1 MIKKLMKYYKP
12 HMGLFILDLV
22 CAVLISAAD
31 LVYPMVS
38 RDLINTVIPQGN
50 IQLIFKIGA
59 TLFVIYLVR
68 MILQYIV
75 GYYGHLMGVRME
87 YDMRKEAFSHIMDL
101 SFDFFDNTRT
111 GHIMSR
117 VVNDLNDISEMAHHG
132 PEDLLISTIKI
143 IGAFILLCT
152 INIKLTLI
160 IFAIM
165 PFVLYFMVMYNFK
178 LEYTFRKTREKLA
191 DVNAGLESSISGIRV
206 VKSFTAEDRERAKFD
221 VGNETFKQAR
231 GQSVRQ
237 IGIFDSV
244 SEFLSNMVIV
254 ITIVSGGYFVSKGII
269 NAGDFVAYLIYIGQ
283 FLQPLNT
290 FVRFTEMYQQGMA
303 GFRRFQEILSV
314 QPTVVDRPGAKEL
327 GDAAG
332 DVEFDDV
339 CFSYDEGDS
348 VLSGINLKVKAGET
362 IAIVGPSGAGKTTI
376 CSLIPRF
383 YDVESGSVR
392 IDGMDVRDITLSSLR
407 KNIGMVQ
414 QDVFLFPGNIRD
426 NIAYGCPEATEEEV
440 IEAAKL
446 ANAHGF
452 IMEMPYGY
460 DTYIGE
466 RGVMLSGG
474 QKQRI
479 SIARMFLKNPRVL
492 ILDEATSSLDTLSE
506 AVIQE
511 SLERLAENRTTFII
525 AHRLATIRKAKRII
539 VLTENGIEEEGGH
552 EELIAKKGLYYEL
565 YNSQFESLLTH

>member
-22 CAVLISAAD
+22 CAVLIAAAD

-38 RDLINTVIPQGN
+38 RELINKVIPQGN
-50 IQLIFKIGA
+50 TSVIFRIGGI
-59 TLFVIYLVR
+59 LFIIYFVR

-75 GYYGHLMGVRME
+75 GYYGHLMGVMME

-117 VVNDLNDISEMAHHG
+117 VVNDLNDITEMAHHG
-132 PEDLLISTIKI
+132 PEDLIISTIKI

-165 PFVLYFMVMYNFK
+165 PLVLYFMVMYNFK
-178 LEYTFRKTREKLA
+178 LEQSFRKFREKLA

-206 VKSFTAEDRERAKFD
+206 VKSFTAENRERAKFD
-221 VGNETFKQAR
+221 KGNETFKQAR
-231 GQSVRQ
+231 GETVKY

-254 ITIVSGGYFVSKGII
+254 ITIVSGGYFVSNGII
-269 NAGDFVAYLIYIGQ
+269 NAGDFVAYIIYIGQ

-303 GFRRFQEILSV
+303 GFKRFQELLSV
-314 QPTVVDRPGAKEL
+314 QPTVVDKPDAREL
-327 GDAAG
+327 GNVKG

-339 CFSYDEGDS
+339 CFSYDEGES
-348 VLSGINLKVKAGET
+348 VLAGINLKVRAGET
-362 IAIVGPSGAGKTTI
+362 IAIVGPSGAGKTTL
-376 CSLIPRF
+376 CSLMPRF
-383 YDVESGSVR
+383 YDVESGSVK
-392 IDGMDVRDITLSSLR
+392 IDGTDIRDVTLNSLR
-407 KNIGMVQ
+407 SSIGIVQ
-414 QDVFLFPGNIRD
+414 QDVFLFPGNIKD
-426 NIAYGCPEATEEEV
+426 NIAYGCPDAGDED
-440 IEAAKL
+440 IIKAAKL
-446 ANAHGF
+446 ANAHDF
-452 IMEMPYGY
+452 IMEMPNGY

-474 QKQRI
+474 QKQRL
-479 SIARMFLKNPRVL
+479 SIARMFLKNPRIL

-511 SLERLAENRTTFII
+511 SLERLAESRTTFII

-539 VLTENGIEEEGGH
+539 VLTENGIVEEGSH
-552 EELIAKKGLYYEL
+552 EELIANKGLYYKL